1 MKFSLNIID
10 WQARAPGLSDAAD
23 WRAWSQQDREID
35 PASPYAKPSELPMMT
50 SRRLN
55 SGSRLAVDSG
65 LAMLRRHAP
74 DAVLFTSR
82 HGELERNL
90 RILDAIAAAQPLSPT
105 DFAMSVHNSS
115 VGNLTIT
122 AKQPL
127 PSSSLSAG
135 QDTFQQGLIEALTL
149 FQAGYQR
156 VLMVDFDG
164 LLPAFYHPHLP
175 ANMPTWAWSL
185 ALVLEAG
192 TDLHCETHAHTLH
205 REAPLPQGLQFLRG
219 WLKDDAA
226 FSVDGERADWRWSKS

>member
-23 WRAWSQQDREID
+23 WQAWAQQDLNID
-35 PASPYAKPSELPMMT
+35 SAAPLAKPSELPMMT

-55 SGSRLAVDSG
+55 AGSRLAVDGG

-82 HGELERNL
+82 HGELERNI
-90 RILDAIAAAQPLSPT
+90 RILDALAAAQPVSPT
-105 DFAMSVHNSS
+105 DFALSVHNSS
-115 VGNLTIT
+115 VGNLTIA

-127 PSSSLSAG
+127 VSSSLSAG
-135 QDTFQQGLIEALTL
+135 QDTFQQGLIEVLTL

-175 ANMPTWAWSL
+175 AGMPGWAWSL
-185 ALVLEAG
+185 ALMLEAG
-192 TDLHCETHAHTLH
+192 DQLRCETHACDS
-205 REAPLPQGLQFLRG
+205 RQEAPLPQGLQFLRG
-219 WLKDDAA
+219 YLKGDAA
-226 FSVDGERADWRWSKS
+226 FVVDGERAGWRWNRS